1 MTRRA
6 HRLSSVC
13 LVAATFLACPV
24 MGLADGDVPKLTP
37 MQPIFASARRLS
49 DDALDDM
56 RGGFETPGGLTVTFG
71 IERAVYV
78 NGELA
83 SVTTL
88 NVGDLA
94 AATAGLAPI
103 ITSNAAGNAVIVQNG
118 AGNFVDIGA
127 LSGNNGYATIIQNSL
142 DGQNLQMVTTIDA
155 RVNAMQLLRGELLT
169 RSVTDAIA
177 NSLH

>member
-1 MTRRA
+1 MTHGA
-6 HRLSSVC
+6 ARLSRTC
-13 LVAATFLACPV
+13 LLAASVAAWPV
-24 MGLADGDVPKLTP
+24 MGLADGDVPTLTP

-56 RGGFETPGGLTVTFG
+56 RGGFEAPGGLSVSFG
-71 IERAVYV
+71 IERVVYV

-94 AATAGLAPI
+94 SATAGIAPI
-103 ITSNAAGNAVIVQNG
+103 VTTNASGSAVIVQNG

-142 DGQNLQMVTTIDA
+142 DGQNLQTVTTIDA

-169 RSVTDAIA
+169 RSVADAIV